1 MVSRT
6 LIRYFG
12 MRFLGAVMSVFFGIF
27 VLIVLVDY
35 IELMRRAADVPNLSP
50 WMVAKASFFRVPQL
64 TERLLPFSVLVGAMA
79 CYLALS
85 RRNELVVARAAGMSA
100 WQFVTPALI
109 VAFALGIVATA
120 IYNPLSAAMRE
131 WSKKLEAEMFGEQKN
146 VMQQQ
151 NALGF
156 WVRQR
161 SSDGQSIAYWQLD
174 VEGVREFYLVS
185 NVSGLYA
192 QIESIPY
199 PKVGE
204 TNPAAR
210 VGVVASSGGD
220 TTWMNLPGDP
230 REHYISQLDW
240 AGASDQLIL
249 QQFNRLQNSSTI

>member
-12 MRFLGAVMSVFFGIF
+12 MRFLGAVISVFFGIF

-35 IELMRRAADVPNLSP
+35 IEFMRRASDVPNLSA

-85 RRNELVVARAAGMSA
+85 RRNELVVARSAGMSA
-100 WQFVTPALI
+100 WQFVAPAVI
-109 VAFALGIVATA
+109 VAFILGLAATA

-151 NALGF
+151 NAQGF

-161 SSDGQSIAYWQLD
+161 SVDGQSI
-174 VEGVREFYLVS
+174 
-185 NVSGLYA
+185 
-192 QIESIPY
+192 
-199 PKVGE
+199 
-204 TNPAAR
+204 
-210 VGVVASSGGD
+210 
-220 TTWMNLPGDP
+220 
-230 REHYISQLDW
+230 
-240 AGASDQLIL
+240 
-249 QQFNRLQNSSTI
+249 